1 MYYHVAWP
9 FLCWRLTNI
18 AVGSFMDPAIAA
30 TVGSAAEAVDDDQ
43 MSRAAWSVADQ
54 GQGQDHDVQ
63 GHVALQGQANDYL
76 QGVKGKGKRTDGRTT
91 EALSHQDGKLVHTT
105 LNLLGPLGS

>member
-1 MYYHVAWP
+1 
-9 FLCWRLTNI
+9 
-18 AVGSFMDPAIAA
+18 MDPAIA
-30 TVGSAAEAVDDDQ
+30 VCSAAEAVDDDQ

-76 QGVKGKGKRTDGRTT
+76 QGVKRKGTRTDGRTT
-91 EALSHQDGKLVHTT
+91 EALSHQDGKLVRTT
-105 LNLLGPLGS
+105 LNLLGPLES

>member
-1 MYYHVAWP
+1 
-9 FLCWRLTNI
+9 
-18 AVGSFMDPAIAA
+18 MDPAIAVI
-30 TVGSAAEAVDDDQ
+30 VGCAVVHDDQ

-91 EALSHQDGKLVHTT
+91 EALSHQDGKLVRTT
-105 LNLLGPLGS
+105 LNLLGPLES